1 MSNYKQGKLISLVKE
16 FESIKGTYKYQIN
29 GIDTEKAV
37 FFWRS
42 PQQMFD
48 NIPLGSYRIEESG
61 IDKYLVIL
69 DTEKFDNEIERIQ
82 IGYEFVS
89 ISSEYEVDF
98 NVDINILKDNYNK
111 AVEDIKNLYMYI
123 KNNMMTA
130 DALDVSVIL
139 PQLNTDEVWVK
150 TENGYKGIS
159 LTDAEGIIKEVIRQY
174 TDEMKKV
181 LDNYVENP
189 LKPRLDAYVEK
200 TNKPELDRY
209 VEETNK
215 PALDD
220 YTTQLEERLQAM
232 IDQAVADKGLMPQGS
247 DWFEISLG
255 NWLVTDLF
263 NKNYTNY
270 PPQLNSSDNAG
281 VVKKDITD
289 GGNSQVIRY
298 YTTTGKMFF
307 AVRVNEVWSEW
318 QELGGQTDTMQF
330 TQANHGF
337 IFTAVTLDG
346 ATRKWV
352 KANKYTSADGIA
364 IKIDNDRFDVVTRG
378 VVNIP
383 TSARDDKGEPFVYDE
398 YYFLSQEVD
407 GGFSRTKNEIGT
419 FQYLAHISEIDNKQV
434 AYIDIGDSYDLDYEV
449 VDTETADRVGIGTY
463 KTTLR
468 TADTIENLKRLNL
481 KVGDVVEVLGY
492 YTKGDGANH
501 KRKIESEDDG
511 SGVQLS
517 NGLWANISNGTHHT
531 KWWGL
536 KADSVTDETIL
547 LNKAMNYGDR
557 LIIDAGVYY
566 VTENSLEL
574 LDNFGLMAKDDI
586 IIDCMQGAT
595 IKLEEQCDV
604 HHIFAFG
611 LRNDKTMS
619 NNIVVYNL
627 TIDCNNSFSNGVGG
641 SNCSNITLFNTKV
654 LNCKGVSYVAKG
666 FSTQKPYDKQ
676 KGGGRAVT
684 FQGKCNNISIETC
697 RFINCDIGLDL
708 TGFSYKNDKDAN
720 GIVANNIIA
729 ENCGIVIEIDGNSP
743 QGLEDEIENLDVSGV
758 IVTNIS
764 FKNCGKST
772 PYRVNCCME
781 KVNGG
786 VSNEFPFAS
795 LGRVGT
801 SYDNENWRLIEY
813 DDGLS
818 EYIVGNNYNVGD
830 KIKYIDDGTNS
841 SIFAFGNSSG
851 ITISNVR
858 GRNDSDYGKI
868 GSLFRGVGKGINISD
883 VSVIV
888 DTECIYRF
896 GAVPFLNITTR
907 GYAIAQMINLNNI
920 KNLGATSV
928 VFKADNPIKNLSS
941 LTTTCPLKFIANQI
955 GVVKTKLT
963 KLVGNE
969 FQNVNNSKR
978 NYVEIYDVINGG
990 KVCGNLDLLSK
1001 IENFSLDGESNF
1013 NSNVINNYTIVPTE
1027 NRAIRFSA
1035 NDSTILNEIYVY
1047 DEYAEF
1053 KNGFRGG
1060 AGVWNDKNLFR
1071 IGSYRFWLD
1080 SEGRLRQVA
1089 GRNPQ
1094 SDIDG
1099 VIVGSEY
1106 VTATSL
1112 DTPFFREKM
1121 LEDGKTTLT
1130 DYYSY
1135 LDEKLAYEKQLQDEE
1150 KIKQEAY
1157 QQALITNPNLTY
1169 EEFIISYPSM
1179 ITIIEE
1185 PTIPQSVQEFMK
1197 KYL

>member
-1 MSNYKQGKLISLVKE
+1 MAKDKSV
-16 FESIKGTYKYQIN
+16 
-29 GIDTEKAV
+29 
-37 FFWRS
+37 
-42 PQQMFD
+42 
-48 NIPLGSYRIEESG
+48 PLG
-61 IDKYLVIL
+61 L
-69 DTEKFDNEIERIQ
+69 
-82 IGYEFVS
+82 
-89 ISSEYEVDF
+89 
-98 NVDINILKDNYNK
+98 
-111 AVEDIKNLYMYI
+111 
-123 KNNMMTA
+123 
-130 DALDVSVIL
+130 
-139 PQLNTDEVWVK
+139 
-150 TENGYKGIS
+150 
-159 LTDAEGIIKEVIRQY
+159 
-174 TDEMKKV
+174 
-181 LDNYVENP
+181 
-189 LKPRLDAYVEK
+189 
-200 TNKPELDRY
+200 
-209 VEETNK
+209 
-215 PALDD
+215 
-220 YTTQLEERLQAM
+220 
-232 IDQAVADKGLMPQGS
+232 GL
-247 DWFEISLG
+247 L
-255 NWLVTDLF
+255 
-263 NKNYTNY
+263 
-270 PPQLNSSDNAG
+270 
-281 VVKKDITD
+281 
-289 GGNSQVIRY
+289 GGNAKVYNTIAEMQQDSKLKA
-298 YTTTGKMFF
+298 GK
-307 AVRVNEVWSEW
+307 
-318 QELGGQTDTMQF
+318 
-330 TQANHGF
+330 
-337 IFTAVTLDG
+337 
-346 ATRKWV
+346 
-352 KANKYTSADGIA
+352 
-364 IKIDNDRFDVVTRG
+364 
-378 VVNIP
+378 
-383 TSARDDKGEPFVYDE
+383 
-398 YYFLSQEVD
+398 
-407 GGFSRTKNEIGT
+407 
-419 FQYLAHISEIDNKQV
+419 
-434 AYIDIGDSYDLDYEV
+434 
-449 VDTETADRVGIGTY
+449 
-463 KTTLR
+463 
-468 TADTIENLKRLNL
+468 
-481 KVGDVVEVLGY
+481 VVEVLGY
-492 YTKGDGANH
+492 YQAGDGAGH

-557 LIIDAGVYY
+557 LIIDTGVYY
-566 VTENSLEL
+566 VTENSLKL
-574 LDNFGLMAKDDI
+574 LDNFGLMAKDGI
-586 IIDCMQGAT
+586 VIDCMQGAI
-595 IKLEEQCDV
+595 IKLEEECDV

-611 LRNDKTMS
+611 LRKDGSMS
-619 NNIVVYNL
+619 NNIVAYNL

-654 LNCKGVSYVAKG
+654 LNCRGVSYVAKG

-743 QGLEDEIENLDVSGV
+743 QGIEDEIENLDVSGV

-813 DDGLS
+813 DDSLS

-928 VFKADNPIKNLSS
+928 VFKADNPIKNSSS
-941 LTTTCPLKFIANQI
+941 LTTTCPLEFIANQI
-955 GVVKTKLT
+955 GIIKTKLT

-978 NYVEIYDVINGG
+978 NYVEIYDVTNGG

-1001 IENFSLDGESNF
+1001 IENFSLDGGSNF

-1035 NDSTILNEIYVY
+1035 NDSTTLNEIYVY

-1099 VIVGSEY
+1099 VIVGSGY
-1106 VTATSL
+1106 DTAISL

-1135 LDEKLAYEKQLQDEE
+1135 LDEKLAFDKQVKEEQQAKYEAYELLLQD
-1150 KIKQEAY
+1150 
-1157 QQALITNPNLTY
+1157 NHNLTW
-1169 EEFIISYPSM
+1169 EEFEQTYGNTSM
-1179 ITIIEE
+1179 MNLSLVE
-1185 PTIPQSVQEFMK
+1185 PTIPDSVVKFME
-1197 KYL
+1197 KYLGNTPKVETKSTPKTFSFDEVDKLNDTLKKL